1 MRRSI
6 RFDLRVQ
13 LLLIPLRRH
22 RDFLLHALLQ
32 VRVRLDVRSVHK
44 HDLRRQIS
52 RPGHFL
58 QYPAEHALDHF
69 RSKAMAERIADRR
82 KVRKTL
88 RHRIAQKPAIRHVHL
103 RIPHGLTQ
111 RMDSE
116 QMLDQYQLEQHHRIA
131 ARPTVVLAVQIL
143 DHLIYVMC
151 VKSTAASIFRSRC
164 SCGTSIS
171 VHSISI
177 ACRCSVSFFSIFITS
192 SIISEK
198 AAFCDLF

>member
-44 HDLRRQIS
+44 HDLRRQVP

-58 QYPAEHALDHF
+58 QNPAEHALDDF
-69 RSKAMAERIADRR
+69 RRKAMAERIADRR

-88 RHRIAQKPAIRHVHL
+88 RHRIAQKPAIRHVHF

-116 QMLDQYQLEQHHRIA
+116 QRQAEANRSSLERFAFLRADSGLRPHA
-131 ARPTVVLAVQIL
+131 APGNHAHGAGDIRPFAQACLAVCI
-143 DHLIYVMC
+143 MRN
-151 VKSTAASIFRSRC
+151 SPGASVIC
-164 SCGTSIS
+164 SNMP
-171 VHSISI
+171 
-177 ACRCSVSFFSIFITS
+177 
-192 SIISEK
+192 K
-198 AAFCDLF
+198 